1 MKSLLNIVKNKYKR
15 LSMSTKLTV
24 SFSAPVTV
32 LFLILFSIGYSKI
45 YHNYSRQVLNLANQS
60 FVQATDFL
68 NNTIDYM
75 TYVSDQ
81 IYYNGDLQRILTS
94 DQFHGNRE
102 IGDQY
107 REYLVLDKIFFS
119 AEMSDTIF
127 RTGIYI
133 PDDLIYSSNGYH
145 FMKDTELLGRS
156 DYEEFVK
163 STINNQYFFTTSE
176 IVQFAGLNQSV
187 QIVSMLREVRSTD
200 GDFKSLCVE
209 QVSIRISDILSIIE
223 NADITKAGL
232 VYLINDRG
240 EIISSSNEP
249 MITKLQETNSLPN
262 HNNSLEWW
270 EWSANGNKY
279 LVNSKSI
286 PDAAWHLIAIIP
298 ESEMNRES
306 RNMSILFSVI
316 SILVIVEVCII
327 SYLLAGHYVKRLNNL
342 NLTIHQIQKGDF
354 DVSLSLS
361 YGDEIDELSN
371 NFYHMAEQLKHLME
385 EQYESGRA
393 VQSAEMRALQAQINP
408 HFLYN
413 TLDLINWEAYD
424 YNAFEISEIAQSLAQ
439 FYRISLNKGINVIT
453 IEEELN
459 HVRAYVK
466 IENFHFSGA
475 IHLEIDVPQ
484 EIQELSCINIILQ
497 PFVEN
502 AIMHGIAENASIHE
516 CNILISARMD
526 EKNVWFYIKD
536 DGIGMNEE
544 QIESIFTKNT
554 YKNNNG
560 YGVKNINSR
569 LKLCYGEEYGVKFE
583 SVHGEGTTAILNV
596 PIMTMEEAE
605 VKVLR

>member
-1 MKSLLNIVKNKYKR
+1 
-15 LSMSTKLTV
+15 MSTKLTV
-24 SFSAPVTV
+24 SFSAPVIV
-32 LFLILFSIGYSKI
+32 LFLMLISVGYSRI
-45 YHNYSRQVLNLANQS
+45 YDNYSRQVINLANQS
-60 FVQATDFL
+60 FVQAIDFL

-94 DQFHGNRE
+94 EKFHGSRE
-102 IGDQY
+102 IGEQY
-107 REYLVLDKIFFS
+107 REYLVLDKIFSS

-133 PDDLIYSSNGYH
+133 PDDLIYSNNGYH
-145 FMKDTELLGRS
+145 FMKDTDLLGRS
-156 DYEEFVK
+156 DYEEFVASTK
-163 STINNQYFFTTSE
+163 SNQFFFTTSE
-176 IVQFAGLNQSV
+176 SVQLSGSNQDV
-187 QIVSMLREVRSTD
+187 QIVSMLREIRSTD

-240 EIISSSNEP
+240 EIISSSNEA

-262 HNNSLEWW
+262 HNKSLEWW
-270 EWSANGNKY
+270 QWSANSNKY
-279 LVNSKSI
+279 LVNSRSL
-286 PDAAWHLIAIIP
+286 PDAAWHLFAIIP
-298 ESEMNRES
+298 ESEMNRDS
-306 RNMSILFSVI
+306 RNMSILFFVI

-327 SYLLAGHYVKRLNNL
+327 SYLLAGHYVERLNNL
-342 NLTIHQIQKGDF
+342 NLTIYQIQKGDF
-354 DVSLSLS
+354 NVNLSLS
-361 YGDEIDELSN
+361 DGDEIDELSN
-371 NFYHMAEQLKHLME
+371 NFFHMVEQLKRLME
-385 EQYESGRA
+385 EQYKSGRA

-424 YNAFEISEIAQSLAQ
+424 YNAVEISEIAQNLAQ

-466 IENFHFSGA
+466 IENYHFSDA
-475 IHLEIDVPQ
+475 IHLEIDVPE
-484 EIQELSCINIILQ
+484 EIQKLSCINIILQ

-516 CNILISARMD
+516 CNILISAKMD
-526 EKNVWFYIKD
+526 EKNVWFFIKD
-536 DGIGMNEE
+536 DGIGMKEE
-544 QIESIFTKNT
+544 QIELIFTKNT
-554 YKNNNG
+554 YKNSNG

-569 LKLCYGEEYGVKFE
+569 LKLCYGEEYGVKFQ
-583 SVHGEGTTAILNV
+583 SSQGEGTIAILNI
-596 PIMTMEEAE
+596 PIMTLEEAE
-605 VKVLR
+605 ANILR